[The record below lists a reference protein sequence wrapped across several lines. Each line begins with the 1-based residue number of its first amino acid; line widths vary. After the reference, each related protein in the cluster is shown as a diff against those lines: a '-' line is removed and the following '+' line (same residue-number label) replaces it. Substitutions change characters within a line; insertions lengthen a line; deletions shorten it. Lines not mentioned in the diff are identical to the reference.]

1 MDLVAVVIVSL
12 IVTILAIL
20 GEGAL
25 QIVLGLFFALFFPGY
40 TLIAALFPKND
51 DLERVQRI
59 ALSFGLSIAVVPLIG
74 LIVNYTPWGINLFT
88 VLLAI
93 FAFIMIAAAIAWI
106 RRRKLPAE
114 QRFQVQ
120 FKNMASWLTTGWK
133 EQNKWDRAIRILLIS
148 TIAGMIGVLVY
159 MVQTPQIKG
168 EYTEFYILGPEGKAE
183 NYPRDLKLGETAEV
197 LLVIANHEFKEIEY
211 RVRITIDDDELSEI
225 GPIHLLHEEKWEQY
239 LTIMAH
245 NAGENQKVTFQL
257 YKGADK
263 EPSQSLYFWI
273 NVLKKN

>member
-1 MDLVAVVIVSL
+1 MDLVAVIIVSL

-74 LIVNYTPWGINLFT
+74 LIMNYTPWGINIFT
-88 VLLAI
+88 VL
-93 FAFIMIAAAIAWI
+93 FAVFVFIVITATIALV
-106 RRRKLPAE
+106 RRRRLPVE
-114 QRFQVQ
+114 RRFQVNFQ
-120 FKNMASWLTTGWK
+120 NMANWFSTGW
-133 EQNKWDRAIRILLIS
+133 RAQSNLDKIIRVILILAIV
-148 TIAGMIGVLVY
+148 GMIGALVY

-183 NYPRDLKLGETAEV
+183 NYPKDMRLGETARIFM
-197 LLVIANHEFKEIEY
+197 VIANHEFKEIEY
-211 RVRITIDDDELSEI
+211 TIKITIDNDKLHEI
-225 GPIHLLHEEKWEQY
+225 GPIQLAHEGKWEQEVSITATS
-239 LTIMAH
+239 L
-245 NAGENQKVTFQL
+245 GENQKVEFQL
-257 YKGADK
+257 YKGDDIEA
-263 EPSQSLYFWI
+263 SQSLHFWI
-273 NVLKKN
+273 NVIN

>member
-1 MDLVAVVIVSL
+1 MDLVAVIIVSL

-25 QIVLGLFFALFFPGY
+25 QIVLGLLFALFFPGY

-74 LIVNYTPWGINLFT
+74 LIMNYTPWGINLFT
-88 VLLAI
+88 VLFAVFVFIAI
-93 FAFIMIAAAIAWI
+93 TATIALV
-106 RRRKLPAE
+106 RRRRLPVE
-114 QRFQVQ
+114 RRFQVNFQ
-120 FKNMASWLTTGWK
+120 NMANWFSTGW
-133 EQNKWDRAIRILLIS
+133 RAQSNLDKIIRVILILAIV
-148 TIAGMIGVLVY
+148 GMIGALVY

-183 NYPRDLKLGETAEV
+183 NYPRNLKLGETAEV

-245 NAGENQKVTFQL
+245 NAGENQKVIFQL
-257 YKGADK
+257 YKGDDIEA
-263 EPSQSLYFWI
+263 SQSLHFWI
-273 NVLKKN
+273 NVIN